1 MAEAMEREQ
10 QVQQGQEAEEVAG
23 PYPIEMLQVHGKHA
37 LIKAE
42 LGTQRATNT
51 HLSGMLCFSVL
62 TSLATPLLPHYRRWA

>member
-1 MAEAMEREQ
+1 MEREQ

-51 HLSGMLCFSVL
+51 HLSGMVCFASPMF
-62 TSLATPLLPHYRRWA
+62 TGLATPLVPHYRRWA